1 MALRIVLV
9 DDTPEI
15 RFLLRVGLEV
25 DGRFEVVGE
34 AVNGLQ
40 AIDVVASQQPDAVL
54 LDLAMPIMDGLEAI
68 PKIHAASPNTKI
80 VVLTAFDAAQMHD
93 DAVERGAH
101 AYIEKGGEVEDI
113 ADKVFA
119 ICGTGSTPGSGG
131 RQ

>member
-15 RFLLRVGLEV
+15 LFLLRVGLEV

-34 AVNGLQ
+34 AANGRQ
-40 AIDVVASQQPDAVL
+40 AVSVASTQQPDAIL

-68 PKIHAASPNTKI
+68 PKILEASPDTKI
-80 VVLTAFDAAQMHD
+80 VILTAFDAGQMLE
-93 DAVERGAH
+93 DAMARGAH

-113 ADKVFA
+113 AEKIAAVCAD
-119 ICGTGSTPGSGG
+119 
-131 RQ
+131 